1 MGSRCSAE
9 SVATTRGAHR
19 ACRPGLEAGGREVRP
34 GGLEAEAWCGGF
46 GRRLW
51 GAEASSAVHHAPKA
65 PGQPLAD
72 QTRAL
77 PGAVRARTCAH
88 LGERDRDTCT
98 HLLLRTHPG
107 GRVGGEGKVR
117 SARAQQG
124 DREGGAA
131 AVKKRPCGCP
141 AAPPWVPPAALT
153 RSEARQQPAIL
164 LGPALW
170 AGSGRAA
177 ERERGGGEGGE
188 ATLRKRGPHTCTR
201 ARARIIDPCA
211 FLHAEAT
218 WLRARRRRHQGHR
231 EDLARK
237 VLRPGRLVRGV
248 LTSYFFTENWRGV
261 IWRRLRSDN
270 YITIVWVFHNLARS
284 PPL

>member
-1 MGSRCSAE
+1 M
-9 SVATTRGAHR
+9 
-19 ACRPGLEAGGREVRP
+19 
-34 GGLEAEAWCGGF
+34 
-46 GRRLW
+46 
-51 GAEASSAVHHAPKA
+51 HHAPKA

-107 GRVGGEGKVR
+107 GRVGGEGEVR

-141 AAPPWVPPAALT
+141 AAPPWVPPAAPT
-153 RSEARQQPAIL
+153 RREARQQSTIL

-170 AGSGRAA
+170 AGSGREA

-188 ATLRKRGPHTCTR
+188 AAMR
-201 ARARIIDPCA
+201 
-211 FLHAEAT
+211 
-218 WLRARRRRHQGHR
+218 
-231 EDLARK
+231 
-237 VLRPGRLVRGV
+237 
-248 LTSYFFTENWRGV
+248 
-261 IWRRLRSDN
+261 
-270 YITIVWVFHNLARS
+270 
-284 PPL
+284 